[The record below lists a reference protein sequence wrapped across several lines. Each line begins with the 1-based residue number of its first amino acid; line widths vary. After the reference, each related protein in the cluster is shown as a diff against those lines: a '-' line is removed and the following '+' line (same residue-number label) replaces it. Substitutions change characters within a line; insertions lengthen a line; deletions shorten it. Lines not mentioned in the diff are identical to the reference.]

1 MKKVLTVNKMY
12 RPEIGGV
19 EIVAEAIAKILKE
32 NNYESQVLTYNNIN
46 KLKEEIIDEVKVKR
60 LPIIFQK
67 GSVRWSNKY
76 KKNMKKESKH
86 ADIIIFHFPS
96 FQPEIDLFFTNKYS
110 NAKKICFYHSDIV
123 GKGFLGNLYNK
134 LVTQN
139 FLEKMDKIIVTS
151 PNMKD
156 SSKEL
161 EKFKDKV
168 EVVPLFVDTTHFY
181 YREKNK
187 REFLLSR
194 FKNKKEK
201 IVMYIGRLGRYKGLE
216 YLIEAFQNLDK
227 KNGLVII
234 GKGVKEKELK
244 TKVQELNLEDD
255 ILFLDFIP
263 HEELPEYYSSA
274 DLFVLPSIE
283 RGESF
288 GIVAIEAMACG
299 VPVVTTELGT
309 GTSFH
314 NIDGVTGRV
323 IESRNS
329 TALAKAINEILEN
342 PNKYKKQNIVKRA
355 KDFSYDKFEKNV
367 KEKILSIIEEW
378 RKIIISI
385 NEDYSYWKWS
395 GSLPKSVGRKN
406 EIWTK

>member
-1 MKKVLTVNKMY
+1 MKKALTVNKMY

-32 NNYESQVLTYNNIN
+32 NNYESRVLTFNNIN
-46 KLKEEIIDEVKVKR
+46 KLEEEIIGGVKVKR
-60 LPIIFQK
+60 LPTFFEK
-67 GSVRWSNKY
+67 GSVRLTYKY
-76 KKNMKKESKH
+76 KKNMKKESQN
-86 ADIIIFHFPS
+86 ANLILFHFPS
-96 FQPEIDLFFTNKYS
+96 VQPEIDLLFGNKYR
-110 NAKKICFYHSDIV
+110 NAKKICFYHMDIV
-123 GKGFLGNLYNK
+123 GKGFLGCVYNK

-139 FLEKMDKIIVTS
+139 FLKKMDKIIVTS

-161 EKFKDKV
+161 ENFQDKI
-168 EVVPLFVDTTHFY
+168 EVIPLFVDTTHFY

-244 TKVQELNLEDD
+244 TKAQELNLEND
-255 ILFLDFIP
+255 ILFLDHVP
-263 HEELPEYYSSA
+263 YEELPEYYSSA
-274 DLFVLPSIE
+274 DLFVLPSID
-283 RGESF
+283 RGEAF
-288 GIVAIEAMACG
+288 GLVVIEAMACG

-329 TALAKAINEILEN
+329 ISLAKAINEILEN
-342 PNKYKKQNIVKRA
+342 PNKYEKQNIVNRA
-355 KDFSYDKFEKNV
+355 KDFSYDKFEENV
-367 KEKILSIIEEW
+367 KEKI
-378 RKIIISI
+378 I
-385 NEDYSYWKWS
+385 NNYK
-395 GSLPKSVGRKN
+395 
-406 EIWTK
+406 

>member
-1 MKKVLTVNKMY
+1 MKKALTINKMY

-60 LPIIFQK
+60 LPTIFQK

-76 KKNMKKESKH
+76 KKNMKMESNH
-86 ADIIIFHFPS
+86 TDIIIFHFPS
-96 FQPEIDLFFTNKYS
+96 FQPEIDLLFRNKYK

-123 GKGFLGNLYNK
+123 GKGFLGNIYNK
-134 LVTQN
+134 LVTQS
-139 FLEKMDKIIVTS
+139 FLEKIDRIIVTS

-161 EKFKDKV
+161 EKFQDKI
-168 EVVPLFVDTTHFY
+168 EVVPLFVDTNHFY

-187 REFLLSR
+187 RELLLSR

-216 YLIEAFQNLDK
+216 YLIKAFQNLDK
-227 KNGLVII
+227 KKGLVII
-234 GKGVKEKELK
+234 GKGPKEEKLK
-244 TKVQELNLEDD
+244 TKAYELNLEHDV
-255 ILFLDFIP
+255 LFLAHVP
-263 HEELPEYYSSA
+263 YEELPEYYSSA
-274 DLFVLPSIE
+274 DLFVLPSTD
-283 RGESF
+283 RGEAF
-288 GIVAIEAMACG
+288 GLVAIEAMACG
-299 VPVVTTELGT
+299 VPVITTELGT

-314 NIDGVTGRV
+314 NIDGVTGKV
-323 IESRNS
+323 IEPRNS
-329 TALAKAINEILEN
+329 IALAKAINEILEN

-355 KDFSYDKFEKNV
+355 KDFSFDKFERNV
-367 KEKILSIIEEW
+367 KEKIIGVIE
-378 RKIIISI
+378 K
-385 NEDYSYWKWS
+385 
-395 GSLPKSVGRKN
+395 
-406 EIWTK
+406 

>member
-1 MKKVLTVNKMY
+1 MKKALTISKRY
-12 RPEIGGV
+12 RPEIGGI

-32 NNYESQVLTYNNIN
+32 NNYESKVLTYNNIN
-46 KLKEEIIDEVKVKR
+46 KLKEEIIDGVKVKR
-60 LPIIFQK
+60 LPTIFQK

-76 KKNMKKESKH
+76 KKNMKKESQN
-86 ADIIIFHFPS
+86 ANLIIFQFPS
-96 FQPEIDLFFTNKYS
+96 VQPEIDLLFSNKYR
-110 NAKKICFYHSDIV
+110 NAKKICFYQNDIA
-123 GKGFLGNLYNK
+123 GRGFLGNIYNK

-161 EKFKDKV
+161 EKFQDKV
-168 EVVPLFVDTTHFY
+168 EVIPLFVDTTHFY
-181 YREKNK
+181 YRVKNK
-187 REFLLSR
+187 REFLFSR

-255 ILFLDFIP
+255 ILFLDHVP
-263 HEELPEYYSSA
+263 YEELPEYYSSA
-274 DLFVLPSIE
+274 DLFVLPSTD
-283 RGESF
+283 RGEGF
-288 GIVAIEAMACG
+288 GLVAIEAMACG

-314 NIDGVTGRV
+314 NIDGVTGKV
-323 IESRNS
+323 IEPRNS
-329 TALAKAINEILEN
+329 IALAKAINEILEN
-342 PNKYKKQNIVKRA
+342 PNKYEKQNIVKRA

-367 KEKILSIIEEW
+367 KEKILSIIEE
-378 RKIIISI
+378 
-385 NEDYSYWKWS
+385 
-395 GSLPKSVGRKN
+395 
-406 EIWTK
+406 